1 MKIIGIK
8 ILGVGLT
15 LLYAS
20 LYAQPVI
27 TNQPVNQTVVWDGNA
42 TFSVMATG
50 VGPLTFQW
58 QKNGTNLPN
67 NIITTVAG
75 NGGVGNLGDGG
86 LATIAGLS
94 SPQGVTVDASGNIFI
109 ADSGN
114 HSIRKLGTNGIITR
128 VAGIGYNDNY
138 YRSSGLA
145 GSVSLNNPAGVVVDA
160 VGNLFIA
167 DQLNHRICKVDTVGH
182 LTTVAGPNGFNGNG
196 NPLGGYSGDVGPAS
210 NAGLYEPIGLAM
222 DSAGNLFVADSRNYR
237 IRKIDTSGIIT
248 TVAGTGIEGYNGDG
262 GAATN
267 AGLEYPQGVAVDSVG
282 NIFITDHVNNL
293 IRRVDTNG
301 IIMTVAGNSG
311 LAGYMGDGVAATN
324 TSLYQPKGVTADTAG
339 NLFIADT
346 LNSRVRKV
354 DTNGIITTIIVNGSV
369 RFPTGLSMDAYGN
382 LFIADNGNNRIRKLD
397 TNGVITTI
405 AGNGTGTYTGDGGL
419 ASNARLGLPT
429 GVAVDAS
436 GNILIADRSYQRIR
450 KAEASGVITTIA
462 GTGTAG
468 YNGNGPAVLSRLNNP
483 NSVVA
488 DRQGIIF
495 IADQSN
501 NRVRKVGT
509 NGFFIAVAGTGTA
522 SYAGDGGAATLATLN
537 SPAGVASD
545 VAGNIYIADQGN
557 HRIRKVDVGGTIT
570 TIAGNGTAAYSG
582 DGGGATSASLNNP
595 AGIAVDAVGN
605 LFIADKGNNRI
616 RRVDTNGV
624 ITTIAGTNGVGG
636 YSGDGGL
643 AITNRLNSPTGVAVD
658 SDGSLF
664 IADQNNNRVRQ
675 IGTNGIITTVVGT
688 GISSFSG
695 DGGLASNAAVCLPAG
710 VAVDIAGNLYI
721 ADQNNFRIRKV
732 AFSNKPYLT
741 LFNVNFNNASNYS
754 VVVTSASGS
763 VTSSVVTVN
772 LQLPP
777 ITPAL
782 TASNGLCA
790 LTWGAVSNQTYQL
803 QFATNL
809 AALNWIDL
817 GSPVTATNN
826 SMSITD
832 SVGSGGQRFYR
843 ARLWP

>member
-1 MKIIGIK
+1 MKIIGINV
-8 ILGVGLT
+8 LGIIVW
-15 LLYAS
+15 LLAGN

-27 TNQPVNQTVVWDGNA
+27 VSQPVNQILVWGSNA
-42 TFSVMATG
+42 TFSVVATG
-50 VGPLTFQW
+50 VGPLTYQW
-58 QKNGTNLPN
+58 QMNGTNLPN

-75 NGGVGNLGDGG
+75 NGNFVGNWGDGG
-86 LATIAGLS
+86 VATMA
-94 SPQGVTVDASGNIFI
+94 
-109 ADSGN
+109 
-114 HSIRKLGTNGIITR
+114 
-128 VAGIGYNDNY
+128 
-138 YRSSGLA
+138 
-145 GSVSLNNPAGVVVDA
+145 SLNNPQGMAVDAAGNLYVADTGNLCIRKIGLDGVITRFAGSGFTSPYDDSGLAIACSLNSPRGVVVSHNGDVFISDLLSGIGRIRKVHDGIMTTFVSGFASPTGMAMDA
-160 VGNLFIA
+160 TDNIFVA
-167 DQLNHRICKVDTVGH
+167 DQGHHCIRKIDTNGVI
-182 LTTVAGPNGFNGNG
+182 TVVAGVFGS
-196 NPLGGYSGDVGPAS
+196 GGYSGDGGMAT
-210 NAGLYEPIGLAM
+210 NANMNFPTGVALDE
-222 DSAGNLFVADSRNYR
+222 AGNLFVADYSNYV
-237 IRKIDTSGIIT
+237 IRKVDTNGIIT
-248 TVAGTGIEGYNGDG
+248 TVAGNGIIGFSGDGGIATNASFGGAPSVWVTAAGDLLITDQAYTRVRKVDADGMISIVAGTSSGYSGDG

-267 AGLEYPQGVAVDSVG
+267 ARLRQPFGTISDS
-282 NIFITDHVNNL
+282 
-293 IRRVDTNG
+293 
-301 IIMTVAGNSG
+301 
-311 LAGYMGDGVAATN
+311 
-324 TSLYQPKGVTADTAG
+324 AG
-339 NLFIADT
+339 NLFIADSG
-346 LNSRVRKV
+346 NHCIRKV
-354 DTNGIITTIIVNGSV
+354 DTNGIITTI
-369 RFPTGLSMDAYGN
+369 
-382 LFIADNGNNRIRKLD
+382 
-397 TNGVITTI
+397 
-405 AGNGTGTYTGDGGL
+405 AGNGTTTYTGDGGL

-522 SYAGDGGAATLATLN
+522 SFSGDGGAATLATLN

-545 VAGNIYIADQGN
+545 VDGNIYIADQGN

-582 DGGGATSASLNNP
+582 DGGAATSASLNNP

-605 LFIADKGNNRI
+605 VFIADKNNNRI

-636 YSGDGGL
+636 FSGNGGL
-643 AITNRLNSPTGVAVD
+643 AITNRLNGPTGVAID
-658 SDGSLF
+658 SDGNLF
-664 IADQNNNRVRQ
+664 IADQNNDRIRQ
-675 IGTNGIITTVVGT
+675 IGTNGIITTVAGT

-732 AFSNKPYLT
+732 AFSNKPYLS

-782 TASNGLCA
+782 TASNGLCTF
-790 LTWGAVSNQTYQL
+790 TWIAVSNQTYQM

-809 AALNWIDL
+809 ASLNWIDL

-826 SMSITD
+826 SVSITN
-832 SVGSGGQRFYR
+832 SVGSDGQRFYR
-843 ARLWP
+843 VRLWP